1 MLAMRE
7 KPDALNQILPMVGAL
22 GTSVLGILAA
32 LLAPSPL
39 QPPSGS

>member
-1 MLAMRE
+1 MSPAALPER
-7 KPDALNQILPMVGAL
+7 LNQILPMVGAL
-22 GTSVLGILAA
+22 GTSVLEILAA